1 MNSNDAAAELK
12 RLDDELKSAR
22 EREADARREASD
34 LLRQGTGLATWMI
47 GRWDGVDNLIPAG
60 FCPPKVS
67 VSHSPHGTDRAAA
80 IPQRAAHKSKQVRHA
95 DMVEWCTQILN
106 EHDGGPIH
114 VSVIKDELER
124 DDQRRG
130 WRVPGQGLEG
140 NVGVHLGRAK
150 DVFESGPSKGTWKLR
165 GGN

>member
-1 MNSNDAAAELK
+1 MNSNDAAAELN
-12 RLDDELKSAR
+12 RLDHDLKKAR
-22 EREADARREASD
+22 QREADARAEASD
-34 LLRQGTGLATWMI
+34 LHRQGTGLATFMLGKW
-47 GRWDGVDNLIPAG
+47 GDVDGLIPEEFRSPMSA
-60 FCPPKVS
+60 PPPLS
-67 VSHSPHGTDRAAA
+67 MISSSPGHT
-80 IPQRAAHKSKQVRHA
+80 AHKSKQVKHA

-114 VSVIKDELER
+114 VSVIRDELKR
-124 DDQRRG
+124 DEHRRG
-130 WRVPGQGLEG
+130 WRVPGQGREG